1 MVPKLSDVLSDLR
14 ERPSPFAD
22 TPCGAPNPPA
32 LPGTLNLTAREPRP
46 LRRDTV
52 RTARGNF
59 NPPMTIIVPQREL
72 LPRKELPAK
81 MPDLNRLNTVSSTE
95 DLRKFQTSAQHSKA
109 LSSPYLT
116 CDSLKPSIPCRE
128 HRESAVPPPMAPLP
142 PPLAPV
148 PPLLCALTTAPS
160 PPDAPSTLLTL
171 TRAPRVPF
179 HEHVLTPAPVA
190 PKPLLHASA
199 ATPCLASVRAPCSMS
214 SPSSPSTP
222 TTKTV
227 KGNPC
232 LLYTSDAADE

>member
-1 MVPKLSDVLSDLR
+1 
-14 ERPSPFAD
+14 
-22 TPCGAPNPPA
+22 
-32 LPGTLNLTAREPRP
+32 
-46 LRRDTV
+46 
-52 RTARGNF
+52 
-59 NPPMTIIVPQREL
+59 
-72 LPRKELPAK
+72 

-95 DLRKFQTSAQHSKA
+95 ELLKFQTSALHSKA

-199 ATPCLASVRAPCSMS
+199 ATPCLAFVRAPCSMPS
-214 SPSSPSTP
+214 ASSPSTP

-227 KGNPC
+227 KGNPASAASPASGAKSPAH
-232 LLYTSDAADE
+232 TASSTFDAKPATPPALSTVGIRAAASAEIPRHLGYMADY